1 MRFIRLH
8 PIKVQFN
15 IIKRMFCHHNNMS
28 DATPKNV
35 NVVSRLNTIDAKIN
49 DIDAKM
55 NDIDTKIKNMDSI
68 MFSIFCLWNGL
79 YFPVILYF
87 SN

>member
-1 MRFIRLH
+1 MRFTRLNSIR
-8 PIKVQFN
+8 PQFN
-15 IIKRMFCHHNNMS
+15 IIKRMFCHHNNIS
-28 DATPKNV
+28 EQIHKNV
-35 NVVSRLNTIDAKIN
+35 NIVSKLN
-49 DIDAKM
+49 DIDAKLSV
-55 NDIDTKIKNMDSI
+55 IDVKIKNMDSI